1 MIHVAVKILYHK
13 IVPIETINLRGL
25 MSNPSLSIEEDGCK
39 LVRPGTGKSE
49 AVFVKIIAVLCGEV
63 FMELK
68 GQVALVTGSARGI
81 GKAIAESLAKKGAD
95 IVVAD
100 VNLEEALYASAE
112 IAKLGVRSEAFR
124 LDVSRSE
131 EVIRVF
137 EDIQKDFGRL
147 DILVNNA
154 GITRDGLL
162 LRMKE
167 EDWDLV
173 ININLKGAFLCSKE
187 AVKIMTKQ
195 RYGRIIN
202 IASVVAF
209 MGNPG
214 QVNYSA
220 SKAGIVGLTKTI
232 AKEYA
237 SRGITANAVA
247 PGFIMTAM
255 TEALP
260 DNVKEE
266 MKKAIPMARFGTVED
281 VAKAVVFLSSPDSG
295 YITGQVI
302 HVNGGMYM

>member
-1 MIHVAVKILYHK
+1 
-13 IVPIETINLRGL
+13 
-25 MSNPSLSIEEDGCK
+25 
-39 LVRPGTGKSE
+39 
-49 AVFVKIIAVLCGEV
+49 
-63 FMELK
+63 MEFK
-68 GQVALVTGSARGI
+68 GQVALITGSARGI
-81 GKAIAESLAKKGAD
+81 GKAIAEGLALKGVD
-95 IVVAD
+95 IVVSD
-100 VNLEEALYASAE
+100 VNLDEAINTSRE
-112 IAKLGVRSEAFR
+112 IMKQGVRSQAFR
-124 LDVSRSE
+124 LDVSSSE
-131 EVIRVF
+131 EVKKVF
-137 EDIQKDFGRL
+137 EEIQRDFGRL

-167 EDWDLV
+167 EDWDSV

-187 AVKIMTKQ
+187 AVRMMSKQ
-195 RYGRIIN
+195 RYGRIVN

-260 DNVKEE
+260 EDVKEE
-266 MKKAIPMARFGTVED
+266 MKRAIPMGRFGTVED
-281 VAKAVVFLSSPDSG
+281 VAKAVIFLSSPESG

>member
-1 MIHVAVKILYHK
+1 
-13 IVPIETINLRGL
+13 
-25 MSNPSLSIEEDGCK
+25 
-39 LVRPGTGKSE
+39 
-49 AVFVKIIAVLCGEV
+49 
-63 FMELK
+63 MELK
-68 GQVALVTGSARGI
+68 GQVTLITGGARGI
-81 GKAIAESLAKKGAD
+81 GKAIAEGLARKGASV
-95 IVVAD
+95 IIAD
-100 VNLEEALYASAE
+100 VNLDDAISTSAE
-112 IAKLGVRSEAFR
+112 IGKLGVRSEAFR
-124 LDVSRSE
+124 LDVSMSE
-131 EVIRVF
+131 EVSRVF
-137 EDIQKDFGRL
+137 GDIQKDFGRL

-167 EDWDLV
+167 EDWDSV

-187 AVKIMTKQ
+187 AVKMMAKQ
-195 RYGRIIN
+195 RYGRIVN

-209 MGNPG
+209 TGNPG

-255 TEALP
+255 TESLP
-260 DNVKEE
+260 DSVKEE
-266 MKKAIPMARFGTVED
+266 MKRTIPMARFGTVED
-281 VAKAVVFLSSPDSG
+281 VANAVIFLSSPESG